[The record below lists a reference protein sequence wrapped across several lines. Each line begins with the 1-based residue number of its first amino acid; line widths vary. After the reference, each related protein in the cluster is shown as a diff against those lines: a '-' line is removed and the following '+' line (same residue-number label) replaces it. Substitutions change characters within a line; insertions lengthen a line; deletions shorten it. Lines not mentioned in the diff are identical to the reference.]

1 MSAAQ
6 NDAPHGPGATTVAV
20 RAEGG
25 QVLLVFPSPIVWC
38 QLDPQ
43 VAYQAGEAIA
53 RAAHEARFGEAPK
66 DEHYIASQVRARVTE
81 DLRDRMVTRVGV
93 MLNSITRKPPAE
105 QARMIVD
112 TILAEVA

>member
-1 MSAAQ
+1 MSAA
-6 NDAPHGPGATTVAV
+6 NDTPHGPGATTLAV

-25 QVLLVFPSPIVWC
+25 QVLLVFHNPVVWC
-38 QLDPQ
+38 QLEPQ

-81 DLRDRMVTRVGV
+81 DLRNRMVTRVAL
-93 MLNSITRKPPAE
+93 MFNSLERRSNADK
-105 QARMIVD
+105 ARMIVD
-112 TILAEVA
+112 TIFAEVA